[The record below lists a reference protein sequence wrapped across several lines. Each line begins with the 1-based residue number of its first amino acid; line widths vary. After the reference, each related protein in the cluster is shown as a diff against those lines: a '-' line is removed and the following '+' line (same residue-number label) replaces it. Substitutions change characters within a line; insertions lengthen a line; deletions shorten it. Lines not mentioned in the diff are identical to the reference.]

1 MNTPPVVPPLQ
12 VVARLDGLDESPT
25 AIIMSPES
33 FYHIYNRG
41 NIRQPIFFKKENY
54 LYFLGKVRGHLLPH
68 LDILAYCL
76 MPNHFHFLV
85 YSKEHVIPEDFS
97 KDLRIML
104 SSYTR
109 GINEQEGRVGSLFQQ
124 NTKIKPLDNDDGS
137 GGTTSSNYP
146 LTCFHYIHQNPM
158 KAGLVQR
165 MEDYEMSSF
174 RDFVDLREGDICNKF
189 LAIEL
194 LDLPA
199 SSSEFLKESYLI
211 QILKEVH

>member
-1 MNTPPVVPPLQ
+1 
-12 VVARLDGLDESPT
+12 
-25 AIIMSPES
+25 MSSDLNPSLTKMAPEN

-41 NIRQPIFFKKENY
+41 NNRIPIFFKRDNY
-54 LYFLGKVRGHLLPH
+54 LYFLRKVRTHLLSH
-68 LDILAYCL
+68 LDILAFCL

-85 YSKEHVIPEDFS
+85 FSKEDLIPEDFS

-124 NTKIKPLDNDDGS
+124 NTKVKPMDSRDSHATTPS
-137 GGTTSSNYP
+137 GGTTSYDYP

-174 RDFVDLREGDICNKF
+174 RDYVEERQDSLCNQN
-189 LAIEL
+189 LAREL
-194 LDLPA
+194 LDLPDTPRD
-199 SSSEFLKESYLI
+199 S
-211 QILKEVH
+211 